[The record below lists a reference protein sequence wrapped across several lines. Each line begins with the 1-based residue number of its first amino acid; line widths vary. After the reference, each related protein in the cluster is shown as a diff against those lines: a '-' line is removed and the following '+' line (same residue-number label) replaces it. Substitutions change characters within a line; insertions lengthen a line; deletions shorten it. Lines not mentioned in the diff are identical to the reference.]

1 MATLSNSSIVGLEGH
16 STNRPPLFDGTNYQF
31 WSIMMSI
38 FMRSRDYLMWDVVID
53 GHFVPMRKIRASA
66 KANK

>member
-1 MATLSNSSIVGLEGH
+1 MASSTNSSAVGLEGH

-31 WSIMMSI
+31 
-38 FMRSRDYLMWDVVID
+38 RSRDYLMWDVVID